1 MHLVRH
7 LVFRHRPVELRWRAN
22 KRDCLSVRFW
32 TRQLALVRDAH
43 VATFRVGEG
52 LRMDGW
58 RGRSCA
64 SEPASRSA
72 DEPAHRRDRRADAL
86 ARLTR
91 ASEVREV
98 SRRPRAT
105 VSRSRPARFFRLFAA
120 RRWVVPRRRAAR
132 PPSRGGR
139 PARGG
144 PSPTRP
150 AATAFVRV
158 RETIGGVV
166 ARATSPRRA
175 RSRPRSRG
183 DRPRPPRDPAPR
195 GGPARHGKKTLNAS
209 GRATSRSRRRR
220 PPSRPPR
227 RPRTPPDPRP
237 RPRHAPAP
245 RSLPPDR
252 RT

>member
-1 MHLVRH
+1 MHFRIH
-7 LVFRHRPVELRWRAN
+7 RIRHRPVELRWRAN

-43 VATFRVGEG
+43 VATFRVEEG

-58 RGRSCA
+58 RGRSRA

-105 VSRSRPARFFRLFAA
+105 VSRSRPARFFAFLRLGGGLCRSAG
-120 RRWVVPRRRAAR
+120 PRDRLPGAGA
-132 PPSRGGR
+132 PRG
-139 PARGG
+139 GG

-158 RETIGGVV
+158 LETIGVVV

-183 DRPRPPRDPAPR
+183 DRPRPPRDPARR
-195 GGPARHGKKTLNAS
+195 GGPARHGKK
-209 GRATSRSRRRR
+209 
-220 PPSRPPR
+220 P
-227 RPRTPPDPRP
+227 
-237 RPRHAPAP
+237 
-245 RSLPPDR
+245 
-252 RT
+252 

>member
-1 MHLVRH
+1 MHFRIH
-7 LVFRHRPVELRWRAN
+7 RIRHRPVELRWRAN

-43 VATFRVGEG
+43 VATFRVEEG

-58 RGRSCA
+58 RGRSRA

-105 VSRSRPARFFRLFAA
+105 VSRSRPARFFAFLRLGGGLCRSAGPRDRLPGAGAPRGGGRRRPDPPRPRSSASSRRSEWSSRA
-120 RRWVVPRRRAAR
+120 RRR
-132 PPSRGGR
+132 PG
-139 PARGG
+139 
-144 PSPTRP
+144 
-150 AATAFVRV
+150 
-158 RETIGGVV
+158 
-166 ARATSPRRA
+166 A

-183 DRPRPPRDPAPR
+183 DRPRPPRDPARR
-195 GGPARHGKKTLNAS
+195 GGPARHGKK
-209 GRATSRSRRRR
+209 
-220 PPSRPPR
+220 P
-227 RPRTPPDPRP
+227 
-237 RPRHAPAP
+237 
-245 RSLPPDR
+245 
-252 RT
+252 